1 MQSKSVRCD
10 AAQELYRRWFPA
22 PSPYR
27 APQGPGSAAPAPP
40 AGRGRH
46 CALSAASPPP
56 PPRSSAGLKAVSRHL
71 VLRIHSSLTRHNR
84 ILVLLE
90 SLSSITALENLQL
103 PTKDGRLHT
112 VVISKKTP
120 WSYSFP
126 WCPNTKAEVE
136 IIKAKI
142 ITSEQSEERKFSIM
156 NWFLH
161 LFASM

>member
-1 MQSKSVRCD
+1 MIPSSLPVQSSPKAGQRCASATCRAR
-10 AAQELYRRWFPA
+10 AALRAQRSLPSA
-22 PSPYR
+22 PS
-27 APQGPGSAAPAPP
+27 AQLGWAE
-40 AGRGRH
+40 GR
-46 CALSAASPPP
+46 
-56 PPRSSAGLKAVSRHL
+56 VSHHL